1 MSNIFSNKHFV
12 ERFSPTK
19 TGGPALISGKT
30 PGATPPKPSVPPG
43 FSENGK
49 TDTGQARP
57 GRSMLGVLGNMVKS
71 AGSAVLNSFVDD
83 AKTLGNAF
91 VRNAERGQG
100 ASKVS
105 KEQAKTFDKD
115 GDGTP
120 FEKEDLAKLRK
131 DPKPKP
137 KQPAKKK
144 PKTKKP
150 FYVGKKPILTDAQKK
165 KQAENAKNKG

>member
-12 ERFSPTK
+12 NRFSPTK

-43 FSENGK
+43 FSEKGK

-57 GRSMLGVLGNMVKS
+57 GKSLLGVLGSMVKG
-71 AGSAVLNSFVDD
+71 AGNAVLQSFKDD
-83 AKTLGNAF
+83 ANTVVKVAKSMGNAF
-91 VRNAERGQG
+91 DRNARSGQG
-100 ASKVS
+100 GPSKVS
-105 KEQAKTFDKD
+105 KE
-115 GDGTP
+115 
-120 FEKEDLAKLRK
+120 
-131 DPKPKP
+131 
-137 KQPAKKK
+137 
-144 PKTKKP
+144 KKP